1 MNIST
6 EIQEKQTMSPEEYLH
21 LERNTLRE
29 IGGKFEFF
37 NQRRILVVGGNYT
50 HTLITSNTAFK
61 MGIQLRQAKI
71 KSNITAFETK
81 VMSFKSYKNYFYP
94 DVVVVEGKIY
104 FEDDHKDI
112 VVNPT
117 LIIEVLSDS
126 TEAFDR
132 GDKFKSYRQIKSL
145 KEYILIDSR
154 KPSVEQFFK
163 DEAGEWHFGS
173 EITEGSMTLRS
184 FPIDLSVEDI
194 YFDVEFETVSV

>member
-1 MNIST
+1 MSGAT
-6 EIQEKQTMSPEEYLH
+6 AIQVKQTMTAEEYLR
-21 LERNTLRE
+21 LERSTLRE
-29 IGGKFEFF
+29 KGGKYEFF
-37 NQRRILVVGGNYT
+37 NQNRIYMAGGTHPHNRAVINTGSSLLV
-50 HTLITSNTAFK
+50 
-61 MGIQLRQAKI
+61 QLKQAKI
-71 KSNITAFETK
+71 KSDTTTSETK
-81 VMSFKSYKNYFYP
+81 VISFLKYKNYFYP

-154 KPSVEQFFK
+154 IQSVEQFFK